1 MSTSSFFKKFT
12 PAGSTPI
19 VAQKRVVKT
28 SNNSSSDEYPRKT
41 HSNSNSKQSS
51 SSAPR
56 RVASSVTLAVTKRS
70 ITSSVPPT
78 KLQPQNQN
86 QKRTLEASRSSSTP
100 NLKRHATDADIRPQ
114 RPTKEPKTESPTLIP
129 PQPPPPRHCNGS
141 AIPKATAATAAA
153 APSVTSVSSVTNVA
167 STSARNTVRSATS
180 LASGASAASPTIAA
194 SVASITSRPASSRSP
209 HSSRLESSDE
219 SSTDERS
226 IHPLSFRSKDPKTGK
241 PIERPTFIH
250 AHDIANVKLP
260 GWSRRREFRTTDSL
274 HLLGLHYPGIAD
286 QEKFDLV
293 HNADPDEFE
302 PLAEI
307 LTTMELVSSH
317 LCPPA
322 VSDLIHSETSGGIV
336 YRMRRGLKHGDSVK
350 FLENLRSYNQLI
362 RENRRNGTFKR
373 IIGGMSQVPFPL
385 VEHILQ
391 QSYART
397 VALQVEK
404 LQEYKSFSSEVYGE
418 LLPKFTAKIFKEAG
432 LNSSKVFMDLGSGTG
447 NVVLHAALECGC
459 ESWGCE
465 KMSTPAELA
474 EKQRIEFL
482 ARCRMWGINHGAVHL
497 RHDTFLENR
506 AIAETMKR
514 ADVLLVNNFAFEAEL
529 NQKLLDMFLDLKEG
543 AIVISLKPFVPQN
556 HVITRRNKE
565 SPVNRLRMVEREYFS
580 REVSW
585 TDSGG
590 KYYVHTVDGSML
602 REFMERE
609 ERREAEGV

>member
-226 IHPLSFRSKDPKTGK
+226 SKRSKRGSASPANTDTRRRIVHPLSFRSKDPKTGK

-260 GWSRRREFRTTDSL
+260 GWSRRR
-274 HLLGLHYPGIAD
+274 
-286 QEKFDLV
+286 
-293 HNADPDEFE
+293 
-302 PLAEI
+302 
-307 LTTMELVSSH
+307 
-317 LCPPA
+317 
-322 VSDLIHSETSGGIV
+322 
-336 YRMRRGLKHGDSVK
+336 
-350 FLENLRSYNQLI
+350 
-362 RENRRNGTFKR
+362 
-373 IIGGMSQVPFPL
+373 
-385 VEHILQ
+385 
-391 QSYART
+391 
-397 VALQVEK
+397 
-404 LQEYKSFSSEVYGE
+404 
-418 LLPKFTAKIFKEAG
+418 
-432 LNSSKVFMDLGSGTG
+432 
-447 NVVLHAALECGC
+447 
-459 ESWGCE
+459 
-465 KMSTPAELA
+465 
-474 EKQRIEFL
+474 
-482 ARCRMWGINHGAVHL
+482 
-497 RHDTFLENR
+497 DTFNL
-506 AIAETMKR
+506 
-514 ADVLLVNNFAFEAEL
+514 
-529 NQKLLDMFLDLKEG
+529 
-543 AIVISLKPFVPQN
+543 SLAAARSSLACSSPPNLPHPAQN
-556 HVITRRNKE
+556 IPKATSANHWQNSAPPTP
-565 SPVNRLRMVEREYFS
+565 STY
-580 REVSW
+580 
-585 TDSGG
+585 
-590 KYYVHTVDGSML
+590 
-602 REFMERE
+602 
-609 ERREAEGV
+609 